1 MGRLAL
7 VLVVPVG
14 LLVVLVRQVS
24 AVEVLVVL
32 RVVLVLGHLDPAAV
46 AALLVAA
53 TCVLISHRWL
63 PH

>member
-1 MGRLAL
+1 MGRLVP

-14 LLVVLVRQVS
+14 LLVI
-24 AVEVLVVL
+24 L
-32 RVVLVLGHLDPAAV
+32 RVVLVLGRPDPAAV

>member
-1 MGRLAL
+1 MDRLAL
-7 VLVVPVG
+7 VLLVPVVPVG
-14 LLVVLVRQVS
+14 LLVSALV
-24 AVEVLVVL
+24 VLVVL
-32 RVVLVLGHLDPAAV
+32 RVVLVLGHSDPAAV

>member
-1 MGRLAL
+1 VDRLAL
-7 VLVVPVG
+7 VLLVPVVPVG
-14 LLVVLVRQVS
+14 LLVSALV
-24 AVEVLVVL
+24 VLVVL
-32 RVVLVLGHLDPAAV
+32 RVVLVLGHPDPAAV